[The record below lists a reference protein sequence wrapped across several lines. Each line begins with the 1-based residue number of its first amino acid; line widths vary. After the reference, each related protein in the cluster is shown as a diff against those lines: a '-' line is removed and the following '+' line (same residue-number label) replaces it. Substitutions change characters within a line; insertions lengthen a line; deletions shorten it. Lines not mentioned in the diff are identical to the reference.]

1 MLSFWQDSSRR
12 LSLPSIIRHIP
23 QWRFVLLAFVF
34 LATYQFL
41 SFASLSTRSTIE
53 ETEPALS
60 PSNGRTPF
68 DMGRVTDRVAAGHV
82 LVTGG
87 GGNIG
92 KHIVRRLLSASTP
105 VTLLDATWR
114 PDELLPSL
122 TSSSRSLLK
131 VVKGDIRNTTLLSD
145 ILTPDIVGIV
155 HLGAVSRVLLCLE
168 NEADCWD
175 INERGTKLTL
185 EALSNLNARDNGR
198 RWFVLASSREVYG
211 DMPPGKENIPFKEDT
226 EKKPVNA
233 YGASK
238 LASEKAV
245 EAHLEQIKKQKRGG
259 SIHAIALRLSNV
271 YGSIYD
277 HVERLLPSIATQA
290 LSHQLI
296 QISGGEQHFDLL
308 HIDDCVDGFLL
319 AVKYLTSSLSGHAPR
334 TYFNAFNLASGFS
347 APVSTLVST
356 LVKLARSKSPIQYIP
371 GDNRFPNTYRGSA
384 EKAQRI
390 LGYEPQVNVEE
401 GLERF
406 VRAFLQQ
413 TEHYLSAKIGSTCG
427 KASPSIEESSD
438 ENLNKLDGCTV
449 HVSVDIQ
456 REFAGLFPPKSGE
469 SDQWTTGT
477 TMPPPTLHTDII
489 VRSDPQPVKD
499 LRPPPEERGE
509 DHVRPYGGADH
520 HSKGERVLIR
530 IKAWD
535 NGEWVFLGTKKPESG
550 FKAGSVTLQRISEKE
565 LGKGVGVGVGV
576 AFADWELE
584 ANPEQGTVRLAVPGT
599 NLFLKG
605 PTFLG
610 KNFTLAE
617 KKDEGGGRGRGVEV
631 NNRGEEEVWPMKISP
646 SCCPAPAPW
655 PFFHDNPID
664 YTIEYQK
671 TSLDRPFLA
680 SPAKALC
687 NRLRRAKMKVTQD
700 LATLS
705 SLQRKKTHINKL
717 SSHPIDWSNA
727 NLPACSNACDHPTI
741 CVDTGDCQCVLSTC
755 PASQR
760 FPFWSFANLPVLSYP
775 PPSLSPSELKTESKS
790 AESPLVEAVKRSSWR
805 NVLRAQASRFV
816 GFNISFPRIYVAP
829 LSNDDEEWVKN
840 WKDQEGRM
848 YDIGALREKH
858 CLSADAQLERGV
870 KRMGVPPPIPDF
882 GVGEGEGVKK
892 VKGEENGA
900 EIVFVPHYEGRWN
913 SGKRIQGTYEHT
925 WKTVRGFDAS
935 KVIIPFTFD
944 WGLCLTFEWN
954 VWKLRRKH
962 GPRLSP
968 ILRSTTAWSVMADLN
983 SPCYRPHQDI
993 VIPPRTCLSK
1003 RLLEAYPD
1011 ISDVR
1016 PARDRRVLV
1025 AFSGSLWGTGFL
1037 SRQRVECPRHGW
1049 SSGESKRKLHLNG
1062 PLLKAIYHDT
1072 GSYDYINLL
1081 NDTIFCPQ
1089 PAGTTGWSTRLV
1101 DSIYAG
1107 CVPVIIGRSS
1117 HYPFFD
1123 MIDWS
1128 KISVTVESSDLP
1140 DLENVLLSRY
1150 TLEDIE
1156 RLQANMMLVRDAFV
1170 YPLDDVRPEYAQ
1182 KRMLDDRGPLYFALQ
1197 STRMR
1202 MMMQWPADDVV
1213 DRP

>member
-1 MLSFWQDSSRR
+1 
-12 LSLPSIIRHIP
+12 
-23 QWRFVLLAFVF
+23 
-34 LATYQFL
+34 
-41 SFASLSTRSTIE
+41 
-53 ETEPALS
+53 
-60 PSNGRTPF
+60 
-68 DMGRVTDRVAAGHV
+68 MGRVTDRVSAGHV

-105 VTLLDATWR
+105 VTLLDAAWR
-114 PDELLPSL
+114 PKELLPSL
-122 TSSSRSLLK
+122 TPSSRSLLK
-131 VVKGDIRNTTLLSD
+131 VVKGDFRNTTLLSD

-155 HLGAVSRVLLCLE
+155 HLGGVSRVLLCLE

-175 INERGTKLTL
+175 INERGTKLAL
-185 EALSNLNARDNGR
+185 EALSNLNAKDNGR
-198 RWFVLASSREVYG
+198 RWFVLASSIAVYG
-211 DMPPGKENIPFKEDT
+211 DMPPGRENVPFEEDT

-245 EAHLEQIKKQKRGG
+245 QAHLEEVKKQKGGG
-259 SIHAIALRLSNV
+259 SIHAVALRLSVV

-277 HVERLLPSIATQA
+277 HVERFLPSIAMQA

-319 AVKYLTSSLSGHAPR
+319 AIKHLTSSLSGHAPR
-334 TYFNAFNLASGFS
+334 TYFDAFSLVSGFS
-347 APVSTLVST
+347 APVSTIVST

-371 GDNRFPNTYRGSA
+371 GDDRFPSTYRGSA
-384 EKAQRI
+384 EKAQKI

-413 TEHYLSAKIGSTCG
+413 TEHYLSAKLGSTCG
-427 KASPSIEESSD
+427 KASPSIKESSD
-438 ENLNKLDGCTV
+438 ENLNKLDRCTV
-449 HVSVDIQ
+449 HVNVNIQ
-456 REFAGLFPPKSGE
+456 GEFAALFPPKSGE
-469 SDQWTTGT
+469 RDQWTTGT
-477 TMPPPTLHTDII
+477 TMPPPTLHTDIF
-489 VRSDPQPVKD
+489 VRSGSQPVKD
-499 LRPPPEERGE
+499 LRPLPEERGK
-509 DHVRPYGGADH
+509 DHVQ
-520 HSKGERVLIR
+520 L
-530 IKAWD
+530 
-535 NGEWVFLGTKKPESG
+535 G
-550 FKAGSVTLQRISEKE
+550 FKAGPVTLQRISEKE
-565 LGKGVGVGVGV
+565 LGKGVGVGV
-576 AFADWELE
+576 AFVDWELE

-599 NLFLKG
+599 NLFLMG
-605 PTFLG
+605 PTFVG

-617 KKDEGGGRGRGVEV
+617 KKEERGGRGRGVEG

-671 TSLDRPFLA
+671 NSIKRPFLA

-687 NRLRRAKMKVTQD
+687 NRLRRAKLKAAQD

-705 SLQRKKTHINKL
+705 SLRRRTTHTNKL
-717 SSHPIDWSNA
+717 SPHPTDWSNA

-741 CVDTGDCQCVLSTC
+741 CIDTGDCQCVLSTC

-775 PPSLSPSELKTESKS
+775 PPSLSPFESKNS
-790 AESPLVEAVKRSSWR
+790 ESPLVEAVKRSSWR

-829 LSNDDEEWVKN
+829 LSDEDEEWVKS
-840 WKDQEGRM
+840 WRDQAGRK

-870 KRMGVPPPIPDF
+870 KRMG
-882 GVGEGEGVKK
+882 GEGVMA
-892 VKGEENGA
+892 KGEENST
-900 EIVFVPHYEGRWN
+900 EMVFIPHYEGRWD
-913 SGKRIQGTYEHT
+913 SGNRIEGTYEHT
-925 WKTVRGFDAS
+925 WKTVQGFDAS

-944 WGLCLTFEWN
+944 WGVCLTFEWDI
-954 VWKLRRKH
+954 WDIRRKH

-968 ILRSTTAWSVMADLN
+968 IIRSTTAWSVMADLN

-1003 RLLEAYPD
+1003 RLLEAYPN

-1016 PARDRRVLV
+1016 PARDRRVL
-1025 AFSGSLWGTGFL
+1025 ATFSGSSWGTGVL
-1037 SRQRVECPRHGW
+1037 SRQRVECTRHGW
-1049 SSGESKRKLHLNG
+1049 SSGEPKEKLHPNG
-1062 PLLKAIYHDT
+1062 PLLKAIYRGT
-1072 GSYDYINLL
+1072 GDYDYISLL

-1089 PAGTTGWSTRLV
+1089 PAGTNGWSPRLV

-1107 CVPVIIGRSS
+1107 CIPVLIGRSS

-1123 MIDWS
+1123 LIDWS

-1140 DLENVLLSRY
+1140 DLENFLLSRY

-1156 RLQANMMLVRDAFV
+1156 RLQANIMLVRDAFV
-1170 YPLDDVRPEYAQ
+1170 YPLDDVSPEYAQ

-1202 MMMQWPADDVV
+1202 MMMQWPTD
-1213 DRP
+1213 